1 MNPRF
6 ARWRSNLSLRLKSK
20 NQSNMRQIKMKP
32 LVFLLI
38 TIFSA
43 FAVTF
48 ALGQEP
54 ASSPSSRKAAFREDR
69 VIVKLKP
76 GKSPLSLRGSS
87 RRAWNKNR
95 AQVPAYASAPSR
107 CNYPWTERRGNNSKV
122 SEEPRRRICRAGL
135 RGARAAE
142 RRTTHNS
149 TSFGAC
155 TMRAEAGVRITLIF
169 TLWKP
174 GKRDAKRQQ

>member
-6 ARWRSNLSLRLKSK
+6 ARWRSNLSPRLKSK

-76 GKSPLSLRGSS
+76 DKSPLSLRALQEELGTRTVRRFPLITQLQVDVIS
-87 RRAWNKNR
+87 RG
-95 AQVPAYASAPSR
+95 QSL
-107 CNYPWTERRGNNSKV
+107 
-122 SEEPRRRICRAGL
+122 EEII
-135 RGARAAE
+135 E
-142 RRTTHNS
+142 
-149 TSFGAC
+149 
-155 TMRAEAGVRITLIF
+155 
-169 TLWKP
+169 K
-174 GKRDAKRQQ
+174 